1 MGWIHPDISLEEM
14 MKLIEGFVDIL
25 VLASG
30 YQSSGLL
37 AHWDSD
43 NIKRAFQWA
52 LFFENV
58 FRRLSSLDFYQE
70 SIQEL
75 DAALSEMTSHPSFPQ
90 GLAHLSSVTLRRARS
105 FLSEHLLHNLPLRDS
120 HLRAVITAIVEMD
133 LSDLSQTEHDCLN
146 AYLNNLT
153 LQSRICMRDTS
164 TSSPDLTPTV
174 QTEKS
179 GTDNFTKIALHEL
192 FRRQSSVSCVSVIEE
207 GLDVL
212 SNAMRHSSRTD
223 SDSSLFR
230 EQMNHETVPALL
242 RSADALVDVVT
253 WNRWKSRAL
262 SYFLDKRTIRMVSG
276 ASLIFSDAN
285 AQWKKVFGQLH
296 ISDKSS
302 KYDLHQAIEL
312 LLLGSIASRWN
323 CIIEHLMSASYD
335 SVTISKQ
342 YHVLANS
349 VFEISQSSHQI
360 EEIKKS
366 KEGGI
371 LDYLMGLLGGQ
382 IHLLLK
388 SSPALAAVSLP
399 FCIYISIPL
408 SLSLYCLADAAVV
421 FKTGM
426 SIKTVSILVLISINS
441 LWMLL
446 YRCELAERIW
456 CLYIFHVCGSQIIN
470 GACELKILRM
480 QIVKRIQFL
489 KWEKKIANDEHAV
502 KLIEVE
508 RRPTLCCCPKLY
520 ALKQFVL
527 KLKSQWRKAMRLQRG
542 SMQFSYDFHSYSLN
556 FDDGFPREHVIH

>member
-1 MGWIHPDISLEEM
+1 MGWNHPDISLEEM

-58 FRRLSSLDFYQE
+58 FRRLSSFDAYQE

-90 GLAHLSSVTLRRARS
+90 GLAHLSSVTLRSARS
-105 FLSEHLLHNLPLRDS
+105 FLSEHLLHNLPLRDL
-120 HLRAVITAIVEMD
+120 HLRAVITGIVEMD

-153 LQSRICMRDTS
+153 LQSRIYMRDTS

-242 RSADALVDVVT
+242 RSEPMYFVSVHRSADALVDVVT

-285 AQWKKVFGQLH
+285 AQWQKVFGQLH
-296 ISDKSS
+296 ISEKSS
-302 KYDLHQAIEL
+302 KNDLHQAIEL

-342 YHVLANS
+342 YHVLANL

-371 LDYLMGLLGGQ
+371 LDYLTGLLGGQ
-382 IHLLLK
+382 IHLLWK

-399 FCIYISIPL
+399 FWPTLFRLYL
-408 SLSLYCLADAAVV
+408 SE
-421 FKTGM
+421 
-426 SIKTVSILVLISINS
+426 I
-441 LWMLL
+441 
-446 YRCELAERIW
+446 E
-456 CLYIFHVCGSQIIN
+456 
-470 GACELKILRM
+470 
-480 QIVKRIQFL
+480 IQF
-489 KWEKKIANDEHAV
+489 KGKPSMIRCCSCTQDRNEH
-502 KLIEVE
+502 KH
-508 RRPTLCCCPKLY
+508 Y
-520 ALKQFVL
+520 
-527 KLKSQWRKAMRLQRG
+527 
-542 SMQFSYDFHSYSLN
+542 
-556 FDDGFPREHVIH
+556 HVQH

>member
-1 MGWIHPDISLEEM
+1 MGWNHPDISLEEM

-37 AHWDSD
+37 ARWDSD

-58 FRRLSSLDFYQE
+58 FRRLSSLDVYQE

-90 GLAHLSSVTLRRARS
+90 GLADLSSVTLRRARS
-105 FLSEHLLHNLPLRDS
+105 FLSEHLLHNFPLRDL

-133 LSDLSQTEHDCLN
+133 LSDLSQPEHDCLN

-223 SDSSLFR
+223 SVSSLFR

-285 AQWKKVFGQLH
+285 AQWQKLFGQLH
-296 ISDKSS
+296 ISEKSS
-302 KYDLHQAIEL
+302 KNDLHQAIEL

-382 IHLLLK
+382 IHLLWK

-399 FCIYISIPL
+399 FWPTLFRLYLSEIEIQFKGKPSMIRCCSCIQ
-408 SLSLYCLADAAVV
+408 DTNEH
-421 FKTGM
+421 KD
-426 SIKTVSILVLISINS
+426 
-441 LWMLL
+441 
-446 YRCELAERIW
+446 CELAERIW
-456 CLYIFHVCGSQIIN
+456 CLYIFHVCRSQIIN
-470 GACELKILRM
+470 GACG
-480 QIVKRIQFL
+480 
-489 KWEKKIANDEHAV
+489 A
-502 KLIEVE
+502 
-508 RRPTLCCCPKLY
+508 
-520 ALKQFVL
+520 
-527 KLKSQWRKAMRLQRG
+527 
-542 SMQFSYDFHSYSLN
+542 
-556 FDDGFPREHVIH
+556 

>member
-58 FRRLSSLDFYQE
+58 FRRLSSLDVYQE

-223 SDSSLFR
+223 SESSLFR

-253 WNRWKSRAL
+253 WNRWKSRAF

-302 KYDLHQAIEL
+302 KNDLHQAIEL

-382 IHLLLK
+382 IHLLWK

-421 FKTGM
+421 FKTRM
-426 SIKTVSILVLISINS
+426 SIKTVSILVLISIYS

-470 GACELKILRM
+470 GACELKILSM

-502 KLIEVE
+502 KLIEAE

>member
-30 YQSSGLL
+30 YQSSCLL

-58 FRRLSSLDFYQE
+58 FRRLSSLDVYQE

-223 SDSSLFR
+223 SESSLFR

-242 RSADALVDVVT
+242 RADALVDVVT
-253 WNRWKSRAL
+253 WNRWKSRAF

-302 KYDLHQAIEL
+302 KNDLHQAIEL

-382 IHLLLK
+382 IHLLWK

-399 FCIYISIPL
+399 FWPTLFRLYLSEIEIQFKGKPSMIRCCSCIQ
-408 SLSLYCLADAAVV
+408 DRNEH
-421 FKTGM
+421 KD
-426 SIKTVSILVLISINS
+426 
-441 LWMLL
+441 
-446 YRCELAERIW
+446 CELAERIW

-470 GACELKILRM
+470 GACG
-480 QIVKRIQFL
+480 
-489 KWEKKIANDEHAV
+489 A
-502 KLIEVE
+502 
-508 RRPTLCCCPKLY
+508 
-520 ALKQFVL
+520 
-527 KLKSQWRKAMRLQRG
+527 
-542 SMQFSYDFHSYSLN
+542 
-556 FDDGFPREHVIH
+556 